1 MPLSE
6 LTDIISLLKR
16 KKLIRETSM
25 HVELTQTGYM
35 LFTHEKL

>member
-1 MPLSE
+1 MPLPD

-16 KKLIRETSM
+16 KKLIREMST
-25 HVELTQTGYM
+25 HVELAQTGYV